1 MKGAG
6 YWMNCESAISW
17 LRKRLEHIMLRPNA
31 SLKKKINKKSNKVI
45 WHQSNWV
52 CSRQTLPLIFL
63 PWLLLANVIQD
74 LLALKVSAFYTQRN
88 SCFALQRELHWRET
102 SEPWVVATRLT
113 ATGWNCFFYC
123 FTKLTWKCPP
133 KLLLGSV
140 ITGPPGSLQQLL
152 TCLVSAMKEEDDCLW
167 SIETR
172 KSERR
177 LFFIIIIQI
186 CQNGRGI
193 FFLFS

>member
-1 MKGAG
+1 
-6 YWMNCESAISW
+6 
-17 LRKRLEHIMLRPNA
+17 MLRPNA
-31 SLKKKINKKSNKVI
+31 SLKKNKSNKVI
-45 WHQSNWV
+45 RHQSNWV

-74 LLALKVSAFYTQRN
+74 LLAFKVSAFYTQRN
-88 SCFALQRELHWRET
+88 SCFALQRELHWREM

-113 ATGWNCFFYC
+113 AIGWNCFFYC

-152 TCLVSAMKEEDDCLW
+152 SCLVSAMKEEDDCLW
-167 SIETR
+167 SIKTR
-172 KSERR
+172 KTERR
-177 LFFIIIIQI
+177 LFFFQFESVKMEE
-186 CQNGRGI
+186 G
-193 FFLFS
+193 FFFVKLVMRTVQLQRSHL